1 MRYFSFLAALAV
13 LATASVSCSKTDKI
27 GPDEPDDPQ
36 EQNPYKP
43 LSLTQSQKEIVKAGN
58 TFALEF
64 LDKVGAESKGSFV
77 ISPLSMQFL
86 LGMLVNGA
94 QEETAEEICK
104 VLGYGASE
112 SGAINQLGYSPSA
125 ADALNQYSLYMM
137 ENLPKL
143 DKKTTLC
150 LANALWVNKNYPLL
164 STYKEKMGKFY
175 LAEVSN
181 MDFSDLATTS
191 KINQWCSNKTNG
203 LIPKVLDNVSESAL
217 AYLMNALYFK
227 SQWKEKF
234 KKEDT
239 SNKPFTD
246 ESGNTV
252 QVPMMQTKKSFMY
265 QDNETLRAI
274 HLPYGNG
281 AYAMIVILPA
291 KGKTLSDV
299 TTALKT
305 MSFDSF
311 LASMVPCN
319 VDLWLP
325 KFETKFHIK
334 LNSILSDM
342 GMPSSFSP
350 SKANFKAMS
359 DYALCLDFVIQDAVI
374 KVDEEGTE
382 AAAVSTGGMM
392 PTSVYPGQNVT
403 FHADHPFLYLIT
415 ENSTRAILFAGRY
428 TGK

>member
-1 MRYFSFLAALAV
+1 MRYFSFLAAIALLWAG
-13 LATASVSCSKTDKI
+13 VSCSKTDKI
-27 GPDEPDDPQ
+27 GPDEPDEPQ
-36 EQNPYKP
+36 EQNPYTP
-43 LSLTQSQKEIVKAGN
+43 LSLTTSQKEVVKAGN

-86 LGMLVNGA
+86 LGMLVDGA
-94 QEETAEEICK
+94 QEETAAEICK
-104 VLGYGASE
+104 VLGYSASE
-112 SGAINQLGYSPSA
+112 VGAI
-125 ADALNQYSLYMM
+125 DQYSLYML

-181 MDFSDLATTS
+181 MNFSDLATTS

-305 MSFDSF
+305 MNFDSF
-311 LASMVPCN
+311 LASMVLCSA
-319 VDLWLP
+319 DLWLP
-325 KFETKFHIK
+325 KFESKFHIN

-359 DYALCLDFVIQDAVI
+359 DYAMCLDFVIQDAVI

-382 AAAVSTGGMM
+382 AAAVSTGGMR
-392 PTSVYPGQNVT
+392 PTSVSPGQNVT